1 VASSEGDIA
10 TTNDTPIDPSILR
23 QEIGQQPEVLERVL
37 ERERANVARLS
48 TRWRRADIQFLTI
61 VARGSSDNVASY
73 GKYMFG
79 ALADLSVVLAAPSLY
94 TLYGAEPRLANSLVL
109 AVSQAGESPDILA
122 VVESAKKQG
131 APTVAITNS
140 PNSTLAKTADDVILL
155 HAGEERSIAAT
166 KTFTASLGA
175 FALLGAAWLGAR
187 IECLDELLAMP
198 ELMDK
203 AIRVEQGV
211 KSLATT
217 VSELDHCAVIGRG
230 FNYSTAFEVA
240 LKMKELAYVAAE
252 PYSSADFLHGPV
264 AMVDDKLHALVIA
277 PSGRAH
283 ANSIE
288 FAQSI
293 RQKGGRLIAI
303 SDRQE
308 FLELADMGIRVP
320 EAPEWLSPLLTVIP
334 GQLLALHLARAKG
347 YDVDRPRGLTKITK
361 TL

>member
-1 VASSEGDIA
+1 VPSGEDELE
-10 TTNDTPIDPSILR
+10 TPRPAPLDPSILR
-23 QEIGQQPEVLERVL
+23 REIGEQPEVLERVL

-48 TRWRRADIQFLTI
+48 TRWRRSDIQFLTI

-94 TLYGAEPRLANSLVL
+94 TLYGAEPRLAQSVVL

-122 VVESAKKQG
+122 VVASAKKQG

-140 PNSTLAKTADDVILL
+140 PHSTLAKTADDVILL

-175 FALLGAAWLGAR
+175 FALLGAAWLGAK

-203 AIRVEQGV
+203 AIRVEEQV
-211 KSLATT
+211 KSLANR
-217 VSELDHCAVIGRG
+217 VGDLDHCAVIGRG

-283 ANSIE
+283 ANAVE
-288 FAQSI
+288 FANGI
-293 RQKGGRLIAI
+293 RGKGGRLIAI
-303 SDRQE
+303 SDRPE

-334 GQLLALHLARAKG
+334 GQLLALYLARAKG
-347 YDVDRPRGLTKITK
+347 YDVDRPRGLTKITR